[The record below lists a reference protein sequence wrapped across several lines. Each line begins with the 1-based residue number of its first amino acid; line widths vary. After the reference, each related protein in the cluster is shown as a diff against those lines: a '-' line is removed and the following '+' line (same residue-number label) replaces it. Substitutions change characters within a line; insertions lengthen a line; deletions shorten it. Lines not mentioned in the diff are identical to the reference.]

1 METLARF
8 DSETGTVSLSRLPS
22 GELYIHDLEGDAM
35 LFLRVKNYCN
45 EHHAGEDV
53 IADIDFGNERMFS
66 ALTSAGLYPYRIVFK
81 GKA

>member
-1 METLARF
+1 MQTVARF

-45 EHHAGEDV
+45 KHHAGEDV

-66 ALTSAGLYPYRIVFK
+66 ALIAAGLSPFRILFK